1 MYKQYPGLLLFLLLC
16 CLSPVLVKAQA
27 DSVAPALRRPELS
40 NSAFCLRFSNGIQR
54 NYFIELGVSRTSFVG
69 SGHGIYGFE
78 YFATA
83 SYLPSFKKDGDQIFG
98 AKAGATLFGN
108 LFLLGVDVAYYGKS
122 PNFDVLITPKAGIG
136 ISNLYISYGY
146 AISAQKYT
154 IAEIG
159 KHQVA
164 LTANLPIYNRNRI
177 KQKGKW
183 VWQ

>member
-1 MYKQYPGLLLFLLLC
+1 MNKQRFGHILISFLFG
-16 CLSPVLVKAQA
+16 LSPVLVKAQA
-27 DSVAPALRRPELS
+27 DSVVPAMRRPDLS
-40 NSAFCLRFSNGIQR
+40 NSAFSLRFSNGIQR
-54 NYFIELGVSRTSFVG
+54 NYFVELGVSRTSFVG
-69 SGHGIYGFE
+69 SGHGIHGFE

-83 SYLPSFKKDGDQIFG
+83 AYLPSFKKDGDQIFG

-108 LFLLGVDVAYYGKS
+108 LFLLGVDVAYYS
-122 PNFDVLITPKAGIG
+122 NFPNFDLLITPKTGIG

-146 AISAQKYT
+146 AISTRAYK

-159 KHQVA
+159 KHQFA

-183 VWQ
+183 FWQ